1 MEKRSII
8 IFRHGKSDWNATY
21 GKDHDRPLSKRG
33 IKASKKMGK
42 YLKNMKIVPDIVI
55 SSTAKRTK
63 TTAELAIKSGNW
75 SSYFIT
81 DNRIYGSSSSF
92 LLELIH
98 LLDDS
103 NKIACF
109 VGHEPTCSSFISLCT
124 FYSDDFKTASMAKID
139 FNIDSWRKIEFGK
152 GNLDWIKSPKDIS

>member
-33 IKASKKMGK
+33 IKASKKMGE

-81 DNRIYGSSSSF
+81 DNRIYGCSSSF
-92 LLELIH
+92 LLELTH

-139 FNIDSWRKIEFGK
+139 FNIDSWEEIEFGK